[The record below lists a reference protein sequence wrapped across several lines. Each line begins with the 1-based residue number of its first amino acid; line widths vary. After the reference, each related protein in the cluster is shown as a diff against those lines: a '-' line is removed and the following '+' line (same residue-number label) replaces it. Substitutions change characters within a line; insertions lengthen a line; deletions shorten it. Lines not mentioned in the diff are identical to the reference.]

1 MRSYYVRVTGV
12 LRSAWNAPGAV
23 PPPPRRVWRDWVL
36 VSLVVLIALP
46 EAILRTDLSQPLL
59 AAVIVV
65 AAAPTLLW
73 RRTRPLL
80 MLAIAYSAM
89 AVATLLMGNSILYTS
104 VYVILLAYALFR
116 WGKGRDMVVGS
127 GILLANLVV
136 ADLGG
141 ATFFDI
147 VDEAGLTVVLITLGV
162 ALRYRARARMREI
175 DRATL
180 LEREMLARD
189 LHDTVAHH
197 VSAIA
202 IRAQAGLATAA
213 VKPEMATDA
222 LRLIEAEASRT
233 LAEMRA
239 MVRVLRQGDAPE
251 LAPGRTI
258 ADIEQL
264 ASTAQSAGTAPSANT
279 ATAGPRVDVRITGD
293 TESIPRTVAAAVYR
307 LAQESVTN
315 ARRHALG
322 ASLIDV
328 VVEADKGGVRLTVT
342 NDGEVAQATTPG
354 YGITGMMERA
364 SLLGGTC
371 ESGRAPGGGWV
382 VNAVLPRVGWTA

>member
-1 MRSYYVRVTGV
+1 MTRSYYEWVTGL

-23 PPPPRRVWRDWVL
+23 LPPPRRVWRDWVL
-36 VSLVVLIALP
+36 VSLVVLIALL

-59 AAVIVV
+59 AAVIVI
-65 AAAPTLLW
+65 ASAPTLLW

-89 AVATLLMGNSILYTS
+89 AVAALLMDNSILYTS

-116 WGKGRDMVVGS
+116 WGKGRDLLLGS

-136 ADLGG
+136 YGLGG
-141 ATFFDI
+141 ALFVDI
-147 VDEAGLTVVLITLGV
+147 VGEAGLTVIMVTLGV
-162 ALRYRARARMREI
+162 ALRYRARARVREI
-175 DRATL
+175 DRAKL

-213 VKPEMATDA
+213 LKPEAATDA
-222 LRLIEAEASRT
+222 LRVIEAEASKT
-233 LAEMRA
+233 LAEMRS

-251 LAPGRTI
+251 LAPGRTL

-264 ASTAQSAGTAPSANT
+264 ASTALLAGTEA
-279 ATAGPRVDVRITGD
+279 AGPRVDVRITGD
-293 TESIPRTVAAAVYR
+293 TESIPPIVAAALFR

-315 ARRHALG
+315 ARRHARG
-322 ASLIDV
+322 ASIIDV
-328 VVEADKGGVRLTVT
+328 VLEIDESGVRLTVT
-342 NDGEVAQATTPG
+342 NDGEAVPAATPG
-354 YGITGMMERA
+354 YGITGMMERT

-371 ESGRAPGGGWV
+371 QSGRAPGGGWV
-382 VNAVLPRVGWTA
+382 VTIVLPRVGWTT